1 MSRRALLVTHW
12 GRPDSVEHASRL
24 AERLEARGFVLR
36 VLDSEAERLGL
47 RTAEVSDE
55 ASAAVGV
62 EIIIALGGDGTLLR
76 AAELA
81 RPQGTPLLGVK
92 LGRVAFLAEVEVDT
106 MDQTVHGVADRTYQ
120 VDERMTVDVSVHLKG
135 EVLTTGWALNEAS
148 VEKIFRERML
158 EVLVSVDNRP
168 VSRWGCDGV
177 VCATPTGSTAYAFS
191 AGGPIVWPEVDAL
204 LLVPISAHAL
214 FSRPM
219 VVAPTSLL
227 TIDVADEGG
236 PAVLCCDGRR
246 TFPLPPGSAVQ
257 VRRGLLPVR
266 VVRLQPKPFTDRL
279 VEKFALPVD
288 GWRGRGGDGG
298 SGRGG
303 DGGSGHGGDG

>member
-1 MSRRALLVTHW
+1 MIRRALLVTHS
-12 GRPDSVEHASRL
+12 GRPDTVEHAGYL

-36 VLDSEAERLGL
+36 VLDSEAKRLGL
-47 RTAEVSDE
+47 STAEVSDE
-55 ASAAVGV
+55 ESAAVGV
-62 EIIIALGGDGTLLR
+62 EIIIALGGDGTFLR

-92 LGRVAFLAEVEVDT
+92 LGRVAFLAEAEINT
-106 MDQTVHGVADRTYQ
+106 MDQTVNGVADCSYQ
-120 VDERMTVDVSVHLKG
+120 VEERLTLDVSVHLGG
-135 EVLTTGWALNEAS
+135 EVLTTEWALNEAS
-148 VEKIFRERML
+148 VEKLFRERML
-158 EVLVSVDNRP
+158 EVLVSIDDRP

-191 AGGPIVWPEVDAL
+191 AGGPIVWPEVEAV

-214 FSRPM
+214 FNRPM

-227 TIDVADEGG
+227 TIDVAVEGG

-246 TFPLPPGSAVQ
+246 TFQLPPGSSVH

-298 SGRGG
+298 TSPT
-303 DGGSGHGGDG
+303 S